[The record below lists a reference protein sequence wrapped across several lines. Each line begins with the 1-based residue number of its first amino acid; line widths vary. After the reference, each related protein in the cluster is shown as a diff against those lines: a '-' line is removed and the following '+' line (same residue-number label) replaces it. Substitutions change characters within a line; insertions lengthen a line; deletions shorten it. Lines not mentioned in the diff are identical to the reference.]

1 MTTSRLGR
9 LTLGILILIPLIL
22 IGLSILLFRIQNRHS
37 RVLTAEVHA
46 LNTLLRVN
54 RATVILDRQRLRVA
68 QSVYLPLNHA
78 AINSQAVEFNALF
91 TNPNLFPRPESRQVQ
106 REILTQYREFVSL
119 ALVLPASPTTARV
132 QEIQAQADEVVE
144 LLDKLRE
151 FHSADVNVIFQT
163 EQEQS
168 RISDILLLVAN
179 IAVLLLVLLGFVL
192 FYRLTRQQAEAAALR
207 ATDKLRNEFVS
218 FAAHELR
225 NPASAIKTGASMLT
239 EPDLDTGI
247 REQIV
252 ESINR
257 SADALS
263 RLVLNLLAMGRLEEG
278 RLQLNRLT
286 VSLPVLFDELVTELE
301 VYHPGVEQRVARKL
315 PEARVDADPE
325 YLKLAFSN
333 ILDNALKYA
342 PSRSPITVTG
352 TPRDATVLICVHDEG
367 AGIPPEILPR
377 IFEKYET
384 TGEAPH
390 SARRGIGL
398 GLYMTRLL
406 IQAHAGSIRAE
417 SEPGKGTTITVELPM
432 AGSSDK

>member
-22 IGLSILLFRIQNRHS
+22 IGLSILLFSIQNRHS
-37 RVLTAEVHA
+37 RVLTQEIHA
-46 LNTLLRVN
+46 LNTLLRAN

-68 QSVYLPLNHA
+68 QCIYIPLNRIVINRQA
-78 AINSQAVEFNALF
+78 AEFRGLF
-91 TNPNLFPRPESRQVQ
+91 ADPNLFPRPESRQVQ
-106 REILTQYREFVSL
+106 QEILTQYREFVSMAL
-119 ALVLPASPTTARV
+119 ALPSTPTVAEV
-132 QEIQAQADEVVE
+132 QAIQAQADEVVE

-151 FHSADVNVIFQT
+151 FHTSDVNVIFQT
-163 EQEQS
+163 EREQS
-168 RISDILLLVAN
+168 RISDIVLLVAN
-179 IAVLLLVLLGFVL
+179 IAVLVLVLVGFML
-192 FYRLTRQQAEAAALR
+192 FFRLIRQRAEAIALR
-207 ATDKLRNEFVS
+207 ATDQLRNEFVS

-225 NPASAIKTGASMLT
+225 NPASAIKTGASLLT
-239 EPDLDTGI
+239 EPGLEADI
-247 REQIV
+247 RAQIV

-278 RLQLNRLT
+278 RLQLNRLV
-286 VSLPVLFDELVTELE
+286 VSLPVLFDELVAELE
-301 VYHPGVEQRVARKL
+301 VYHPGVEQRIAREL
-315 PEARVDADPE
+315 PQVSVDVDPE

-342 PSRSPITVTG
+342 PPRSLITVDG
-352 TPRDATVLICVHDEG
+352 SRKDASVLVRIHNEG
-367 AGIPPEILPR
+367 PGIPPAILPR

-390 SARRGIGL
+390 STRRGIGL

-406 IQAHAGSIRAE
+406 IEAHAGSIRAE
-417 SEPGKGTTITVELPM
+417 SRTGNGTTITVALPV
-432 AGSSDK
+432 AG